1 MKKIFAF
8 ITMMTLFSFSVLA
21 HDNEKGISLESK
33 LPSTSSAGKIR
44 YSFDLYDNA
53 NNKNLTD
60 ADLVLTHEKLLHL
73 IVYDLALKEFRH
85 VHPSFINDEWTADFD
100 LGINGQYMVWVEG
113 TLSDGDE
120 FAASEK
126 ISIVN
131 GKEAN
136 TIPASLGDVR
146 VGSEGNSVI
155 TLTGTVKAKKS
166 SMLTATFTRNDG
178 TQADIKD
185 YLGAFAHFVA
195 VPLDGSALIHVH
207 PMTTGKPNE
216 GMIHATFPKAG
227 DYRLWAQFMDGE
239 TLRNVPL
246 SIKVQ

>member
-1 MKKIFAF
+1 MNKIFCLL
-8 ITMMTLFSFSVLA
+8 IMTLFSFSVLA
-21 HDNEKGISLESK
+21 HDNEKGVSLESK

-44 YSFDLYDNA
+44 YAFDLYDNA
-53 NNKNLTD
+53 NKKNLTD
-60 ADLVLTHEKLLHL
+60 SDLILSHEKLIHL
-73 IVYDLALKEFRH
+73 FVFDLALKEFRH
-85 VHPSFINDEWTADFD
+85 VHPSFINDEWTAEFD
-100 LGINGQYMVWVEG
+100 LNQNGQYMVWVEG
-113 TLSDGDE
+113 TLNDGDE
-120 FAASEK
+120 FSAFEK

-136 TIPASLGDVR
+136 KVPASLGDVR
-146 VGSEGNSVI
+146 QGSEGNSVI
-155 TLTGTVKAKKS
+155 SLTGIVKAKKS

-207 PMTTGKPNE
+207 PMSTGKPNE
-216 GMIHATFPKAG
+216 GMIHATFPNAG

-239 TLRNVPL
+239 TLRIVPL
-246 SIKVQ
+246 SINVQ